1 MMLIYICWH
10 RECSRYIVT
19 EATYNAL
26 LTLAL
31 FFFKEREAYVCIF
44 RWKIWNDKIS
54 SMNTLGDR
62 ILGHCISSFFFNVFF
77 PHDFVLYVIKKET
90 KWYK

>member
-1 MMLIYICWH
+1 MFKIHCDRSYLQC
-10 RECSRYIVT
+10 
-19 EATYNAL
+19 ATHIGP
-26 LTLAL
+26 